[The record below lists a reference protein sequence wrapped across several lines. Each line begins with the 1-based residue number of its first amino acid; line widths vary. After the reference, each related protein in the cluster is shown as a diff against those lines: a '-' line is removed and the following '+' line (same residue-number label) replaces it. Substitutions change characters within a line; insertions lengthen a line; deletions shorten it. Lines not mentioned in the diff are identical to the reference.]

1 MSIYTLAL
9 LLTLAGPAAVP
20 PRSLDSTDV
29 VCPCNASDYLEYVRL
44 FFAAEESRPFREQFG
59 LPDVG
64 PGEIRPLTDEHDA
77 ETCKRM
83 SGAATV
89 AQNGPYPKVWRG
101 YQAGD
106 FYIMLV
112 TRETPPG
119 VLYHGG
125 GTGMIVLDRD
135 MRIVT
140 VIS

>member
-1 MSIYTLAL
+1 MSLRL
-9 LLTLAGPAAVP
+9 LFLVLGMLSGPPSPPPAFAPVKACPAAAP
-20 PRSLDSTDV
+20 
-29 VCPCNASDYLEYVRL
+29 DYLEYVRL
-44 FFAAEESRPFREQFG
+44 FFASEESRSFREQSG
-59 LPDVG
+59 LLDVEPD
-64 PGEIRPLTDEHDA
+64 EIRVLTDEHDA
-77 ETCKRM
+77 EICKRM
-83 SGAATV
+83 SGAAIV

-119 VLYHGG
+119 IFYHGG
-125 GTGMIVLDRD
+125 GTGMIVLDGD